1 MTKKEARIKYK
12 NLRKNLSAQERD
24 EKSCAIANE
33 LLKLPIWDNQ
43 YYHVFLSIEEH
54 FEVDTEYIL
63 HILAGKD
70 KDILISKSD
79 FGSNES
85 EQAKQNR
92 GMIHYLLTDGTKIR
106 KNEYNIPEPVD
117 GIEVPDSK
125 IDVVFVPLL
134 AFDEKG
140 HRVGYGKGF
149 YDRFLSKCKPD
160 VITIGISFFDADKE
174 ITDINPND
182 FALKYCV
189 TPTKTY
195 KF

>member
-12 NLRKNLSAQERD
+12 NLRQELTIEERD

-33 LLKLPIWDNQ
+33 LLKLPIWDKQ
-43 YYHVFLSIEEH
+43 YFHVFLSITEH
-54 FEVDTEYIL
+54 FEIDTEYIL

-70 KDILISKSD
+70 KDVLISKSD
-79 FGSNES
+79 FES
-85 EQAKQNR
+85 HK
-92 GMIHYLLTDGTKIR
+92 MTHYLLTDGTKIK

-149 YDRFLSKCKPD
+149 YDRFLSHCKPD
-160 VITIGISFFDADKE
+160 VITVGLSFFEAE
-174 ITDINPND
+174 IEISDLHEND
-182 FALKYCV
+182 FALNYCV
-189 TPTKTY
+189 TPSKTY
-195 KF
+195 RF

>member
-12 NLRKNLSAQERD
+12 NLRRELSTEECD
-24 EKSCAIANE
+24 EKSRAIANE
-33 LLKLPIWDNQ
+33 LLKLPIWDKQ
-43 YYHVFLSIEEH
+43 YFHVFLSITEH

-70 KDILISKSD
+70 KEILISKSD
-79 FGSNES
+79 FES
-85 EQAKQNR
+85 RK
-92 GMIHYLLTDGTKIR
+92 MTHYLLTDGTKIR
-106 KNEYNIPEPVD
+106 KNKYNIPEPVD

-149 YDRFLSKCKPD
+149 YDRFLSQCKPD
-160 VITIGISFFDADKE
+160 VITIGLSFFEAEKE
-174 ITDINPND
+174 ITDLHEND
-182 FALKYCV
+182 FALNYCV
-189 TPTKTY
+189 TPSKTY
-195 KF
+195 NF

>member
-12 NLRKNLSAQERD
+12 NLRQELTIEERD

-33 LLKLPIWDNQ
+33 LLKLPIWDKQ
-43 YYHVFLSIEEH
+43 YFHVFLSIQEH

-79 FGSNES
+79 FENS
-85 EQAKQNR
+85 

-106 KNEYNIPEPVD
+106 KNEYNIPEPID
-117 GIEVPDSK
+117 GIEVADSK

-140 HRVGYGKGF
+140 HRTGYGKGF

-160 VITIGISFFDADKE
+160 VITIGLSFFEVEKE
-174 ITDINPND
+174 ISDLHEND
-182 FALKYCV
+182 FALNYCV
-189 TPTKTY
+189 TPSKTY
-195 KF
+195 CF

>member
-12 NLRKNLSAQERD
+12 KSRSNLSAKERD

-33 LLKLPIWDNQ
+33 LLQLPIWDKH
-43 YYHVFLSIEEH
+43 YFHVFLSIEEH

-79 FGSNES
+79 FES
-85 EQAKQNR
+85 RE
-92 GMIHYLLTDGTKIR
+92 MTHYLLTDGTKIR

-117 GIEVPDSK
+117 GIEVPPIK

-134 AFDEKG
+134 TFDKNG

-149 YDRFLSKCKPD
+149 YDRFLSKCKSD
-160 VITIGISFFDADKE
+160 VITIGLSFFEVEDE
-174 ITDINPND
+174 ISDLNPND
-182 FALKYCV
+182 FALDYCV

-195 KF
+195 QF

>member
-12 NLRKNLSAQERD
+12 NLRSELSTEERD
-24 EKSCAIANE
+24 EKSRAIANE
-33 LLKLPIWDNQ
+33 LLKLPIWDKQ
-43 YYHVFLSIEEH
+43 YFHVFLSITEH

-63 HILAGKD
+63 HILAGND

-79 FGSNES
+79 FES
-85 EQAKQNR
+85 RK
-92 GMIHYLLTDGTKIR
+92 MTHYLLTDGTKIK
-106 KNEYNIPEPVD
+106 KNQYNIPEPVD

-149 YDRFLSKCKPD
+149 YDRFLSQCKPN
-160 VITIGISFFDADKE
+160 VITIGLSFFEAEKE
-174 ITDINPND
+174 ITDLHEND
-182 FALKYCV
+182 FALNYCV
-189 TPTKTY
+189 TPSKTY
-195 KF
+195 NF

>member
-12 NLRKNLSAQERD
+12 HLRQELTIEERD

-33 LLKLPIWDNQ
+33 LLKLPIWDKQ
-43 YYHVFLSIEEH
+43 YFHVFLSIQKH

-79 FGSNES
+79 FES
-85 EQAKQNR
+85 RK
-92 GMIHYLLTDGTKIR
+92 MTHYLLTDGTKIR

-117 GIEVPDSK
+117 GIEVADSK
-125 IDVVFVPLL
+125 IDVIFVPLL

-160 VITIGISFFDADKE
+160 VISIGLSFFEAEDE
-174 ITDINPND
+174 ISDINPND
-182 FALKYCV
+182 FALDYCV
-189 TPTKTY
+189 TPIKIY

>member
-12 NLRKNLSAQERD
+12 NLRKSFSAEERD

-79 FGSNES
+79 FET
-85 EQAKQNR
+85 R

-149 YDRFLSKCKPD
+149 YDRFLSKCKPK
-160 VITIGISFFDADKE
+160 VITIGLSFFEAEAE

-182 FALKYCV
+182 FALNYCV
-189 TPTKTY
+189 TPLKNY

>member
-12 NLRKNLSAQERD
+12 NLRRELSIEQRD

-33 LLKLPIWDNQ
+33 LLKLPIWDKQ
-43 YYHVFLSIEEH
+43 YFHVFLSITEH
-54 FEVDTEYIL
+54 IEVDTEYIL

-70 KDILISKSD
+70 KEILISKSD
-79 FGSNES
+79 FES
-85 EQAKQNR
+85 RK
-92 GMIHYLLTDGTKIR
+92 MTHFLLTDGTKIK

-149 YDRFLSKCKPD
+149 YDRFLSQCKPD
-160 VITIGISFFDADKE
+160 VITIGLSFFEAEKE
-174 ITDINPND
+174 ITDLHEND
-182 FALKYCV
+182 FALNYCV
-189 TPTKTY
+189 TPSKTY
-195 KF
+195 NF

>member
-12 NLRKNLSAQERD
+12 KLRQNLSDEERD
-24 EKSCAIANE
+24 KQSCAIANQ
-33 LLKLPIWDNQ
+33 LLKLLIWDKQ

-79 FGSNES
+79 FE
-85 EQAKQNR
+85 NR
-92 GMIHYLLTDGTKIR
+92 TMTHYLLTDGTKIK
-106 KNEYNIPEPVD
+106 KNAYHIPEPVD
-117 GIEVPDSK
+117 GIIVPDSK

-134 AFDEKG
+134 AFDGKG

-149 YDRFLSKCKPD
+149 YDRFLSKCRPD
-160 VITIGISFFDADKE
+160 VITIGLSFFEAEAE
-174 ITDINPND
+174 ILDISPND
-182 FALKYCV
+182 FALNYCV
-189 TPTKTY
+189 TPLKVY
-195 KF
+195 QFK

>member
-12 NLRKNLSAQERD
+12 NLRSELSVEQRH
-24 EKSCAIANE
+24 EKSCSIANE
-33 LLKLPIWDNQ
+33 LLKLPIWDKQ
-43 YYHVFLSIEEH
+43 YFHVFLSITEH

-79 FGSNES
+79 FES
-85 EQAKQNR
+85 RK
-92 GMIHYLLTDGTKIR
+92 MIHYLLTDGTKIR

-149 YDRFLSKCKPD
+149 YDRFLSQCKTD
-160 VITIGISFFDADKE
+160 VITIGLSFFEAE
-174 ITDINPND
+174 IEISDLHEND
-182 FALKYCV
+182 FALNYCV
-189 TPTKTY
+189 TPSKTY
-195 KF
+195 CF

>member
-12 NLRKNLSAQERD
+12 KLRQNLSAEERD
-24 EKSCAIANE
+24 QKSCAIANQ
-33 LLKLPIWDNQ
+33 LLQLPIWDQQ
-43 YYHVFLSIEEH
+43 YFHVFLSIEEH

-70 KDILISKSD
+70 KDILIAKSD
-79 FGSNES
+79 FES
-85 EQAKQNR
+85 R
-92 GMIHYLLTDGTKIR
+92 GMLHYLLTDGTKIR
-106 KNEYNIPEPVD
+106 KNEYNIPEPVEDSD
-117 GIEVPDSK
+117 GSGEVADSK

-134 AFDEKG
+134 AFDQNG

-160 VITIGISFFDADKE
+160 VTTIGLSFFEVERE
-174 ITDINPND
+174 ISDLHEND
-182 FALKYCV
+182 FALDYCV
-189 TPTKTY
+189 TPQKIY

>member
-12 NLRKNLSAQERD
+12 NLRKSLTATERD
-24 EKSCAIANE
+24 EMSCAIANQ
-33 LLKLPIWDNQ
+33 LLQLPIWEKQ
-43 YYHVFLSIEEH
+43 YFHVFLAIVEH

-79 FGSNES
+79 FGSSES
-85 EQAKQNR
+85 EQANPTRK
-92 GMIHYLLTDGTKIR
+92 MTHYLLTDSTKIK
-106 KNEYNIPEPVD
+106 KNEYNIPEPID

-125 IDVVFVPLL
+125 IDVVIVPLL
-134 AFDEKG
+134 AFDQKG

-149 YDRFLSKCKPD
+149 YDRFLAQCKPD
-160 VITIGISFFDADKE
+160 VIIIGVSFFEAEEK
-174 ITDINPND
+174 ILDINPHD
-182 FALKYCV
+182 FALHYCV
-189 TPTKTY
+189 TPTKIY

>member
-1 MTKKEARIKYK
+1 MTKKEARTKYK
-12 NLRKNLSAQERD
+12 ILRLELSIEERD

-33 LLKLPIWDNQ
+33 LLKLPIWDKQ
-43 YYHVFLSIEEH
+43 YFHVFLSITEH

-70 KDILISKSD
+70 KEILISKSD
-79 FGSNES
+79 FES
-85 EQAKQNR
+85 RK
-92 GMIHYLLTDGTKIR
+92 MIHYLLTDGTKIK
-106 KNEYNIPEPVD
+106 KNQYNIPEPVD

-149 YDRFLSKCKPD
+149 YDRFLSQCKPD
-160 VITIGISFFDADKE
+160 VITIGLSFFEAEKE
-174 ITDINPND
+174 ITDLHEND
-182 FALKYCV
+182 FALNYCV
-189 TPTKTY
+189 TPSKTY
-195 KF
+195 NF

>member
-12 NLRKNLSAQERD
+12 NLRKELPFEARD
-24 EKSCAIANE
+24 EKSMAVANA
-33 LLKLPIWDNQ
+33 LLKLPIWEKQ
-43 YYHVFLSIEEH
+43 YFHVFLSIEEH
-54 FEVDTEYIL
+54 FEVNTEYVL

-79 FGSNES
+79 FETR
-85 EQAKQNR
+85 K
-92 GMIHYLLTDGTKIR
+92 MTHFLLTDGTKIK

-134 AFDEKG
+134 AFDQKG

-149 YDRFLSKCKPD
+149 YDRFLSQCKSD
-160 VITIGISFFDADKE
+160 VITIGLSFFEAEKQISDVNE
-174 ITDINPND
+174 ND
-182 FALKYCV
+182 FALNYCV
-189 TPTKTY
+189 TPLKTY
-195 KF
+195 NF

>member
-12 NLRKNLSAQERD
+12 NLRKGLTEQERE
-24 EKSCAIANE
+24 EKSMAIANE
-33 LLKLPIWDNQ
+33 LLQLPIWDKQ
-43 YYHVFLSIEEH
+43 YFHVFLSISEH
-54 FEVDTEYIL
+54 FELDTEYIL

-79 FGSNES
+79 FETR
-85 EQAKQNR
+85 E
-92 GMIHYLLTDGTKIR
+92 MTHFLLTDGTKII

-134 AFDEKG
+134 AFDKKG

-160 VITIGISFFDADKE
+160 VVTIGLSFFEVENEIADVD
-174 ITDINPND
+174 TND
-182 FALKYCV
+182 FRLNFCI
-189 TPTKTY
+189 TPLKTY
-195 KF
+195 AF